1 MGDTTPQLNPDL
13 VYDLF
18 WGTFKPQFVR
28 LALQLDVFTSLTA
41 GWTTAEQVAQSC
53 HCNTTGIKYLLDY
66 LYSLQVLECDSGLYA
81 LTPTAATFLVRG
93 GKAYVG
99 DMILHYTDKALFDS
113 IHQSLRSGKPI
124 SLGEN
129 FVQDAWLESYL
140 PWRIPK
146 SLEMWQAAGI
156 ETGHQRL
163 RILDIACGCAVKS
176 LALAQTSPN
185 VQVTCLDSADVL
197 AVARDLAKRIG
208 AESQVVFRPADLLD
222 ADLGENQFNAALCGQ
237 ITHYLTAEQNAGLFR
252 RIYSALSLNGV
263 LVIDCPM
270 ATDEP
275 AETAS
280 LLTLLLWANSDG
292 AAHSFE
298 TYLGWLGDAGFRQIR
313 QLSERW
319 LVAVKIDA
327 DQANAE
333 RAIKLNVE

>member
-1 MGDTTPQLNPDL
+1 MGDTASQLNPDL

-18 WGTFKPQFVR
+18 WGIFKPQFIR
-28 LALQLDVFTSLTA
+28 LALQLDVFTSLAA

-66 LYSLQVLECDSGLYA
+66 LCSLQVLERRGGLYA

-93 GKAYVG
+93 GQAYVG

-113 IHQSLRSGKPI
+113 IQQSVCSGEPI
-124 SLGEN
+124 PLGEN

-140 PWRIPK
+140 PWRVPK

-156 ETGHQRL
+156 ETRHQRL

-176 LALAQTSPN
+176 LALAHASPN

-197 AVARDLAKRIG
+197 AVARDLAKRMG
-208 AESQVVFRPADLLD
+208 VESQAVFKPADLLD
-222 ADLGENQFNAALCGQ
+222 ADLGENRFDAALCGQ
-237 ITHYLTAEQNAGLFR
+237 ITHYLTPEQNAGLFR
-252 RIYSALSLNGV
+252 RIYSALSLGGT

-280 LLTLLLWANSDG
+280 LLTLMLWANSDG

-298 TYLGWLGDAGFRQIR
+298 TYRGWLGDAGFPQIR

-327 DQANAE
+327 NPRECGACHQAQC
-333 RAIKLNVE
+333 